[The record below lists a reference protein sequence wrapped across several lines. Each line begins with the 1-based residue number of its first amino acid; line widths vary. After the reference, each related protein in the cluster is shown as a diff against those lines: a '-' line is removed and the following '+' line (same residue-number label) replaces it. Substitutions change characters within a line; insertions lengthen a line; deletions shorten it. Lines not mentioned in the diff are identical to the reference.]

1 MYNRTMDDAKME
13 AALLSLVRMLFL
25 LIPYSVIM
33 LILGNSYLQ
42 PQLLMLMSFFLV
54 GATSFFIELFM
65 KFIIEQDFIGKVVY
79 IVLIGGMLLLS
90 YLLIMPSFLFLSG
103 NKTDLSSVTISVVH
117 IYLVLYWI
125 YLGIKGFYKAVWEL
139 DAI

>member
-13 AALLSLVRMLFL
+13 AALLSLVKMLFL

-103 NKTDLSSVTISVVH
+103 NKTDLTSVTISVVH